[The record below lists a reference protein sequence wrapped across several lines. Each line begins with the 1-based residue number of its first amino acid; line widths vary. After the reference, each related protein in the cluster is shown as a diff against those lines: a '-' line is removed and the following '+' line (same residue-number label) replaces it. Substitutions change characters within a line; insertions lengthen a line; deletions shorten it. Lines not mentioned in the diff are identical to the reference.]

1 MARGN
6 QSMGMP
12 DTKTAQSNKYGKLI
26 GYRIAAIGMWVSI
39 IALALLAFF
48 SSIVTYS
55 NGWGYRL
62 CERLSHSY
70 ILNAPVMIAVA
81 IFSCCCIAGFIYAL
95 STVLARRKVDK
106 RIVLIAVCLIAT
118 IFQIWWVF
126 AQHADGSYYADSTM
140 TMSIAEKFASGD
152 MSIFDDRID
161 GLAVSDMKVGTQY
174 FVFYPYQSG
183 LISFF
188 TLMFKAFGDKAP
200 LAIQIANIVS
210 NIGSIIMLSLVG
222 FLATDNDKVKIAIPI
237 ALGMCIPSLLYSSFL
252 YGNQIGFFF
261 ATVFIA
267 MNAYALNGDMPMPK
281 KVALVLLSA
290 IPMSLMMII
299 KSTFI
304 VIAMAIAIVWII
316 ELLLRFGVKNAVC
329 LISFI
334 VAMVLSNAAG
344 KLPQSYFE
352 NALGY
357 SFGQGMPKTAWI
369 AIGLQDN
376 SVLDM
381 PGWWN
386 AGALK
391 RQNDTGN
398 DYEKQENGAAE
409 DIKTELVK
417 MLHNPA
423 YTAWFFG
430 KKLGSEWLA
439 PDFQSRYFAGVDY
452 ENIDGNK
459 KNRRQFN
466 LTERDYAI
474 PDKKALSIE
483 RAIDQADELMPFM
496 DGYQTLIY
504 AGAFVSCL
512 AIVKRNK
519 KNRDGISTVQLLLPC
534 IFIIGAAVYVLWE
547 AKAQYLLPFFMC
559 LIPVAASGIF
569 SIVDKVI
576 EKGKLVKTAK

>member
-1 MARGN
+1 
-6 QSMGMP
+6 MGMP
-12 DTKTAQSNKYGKLI
+12 DAKTVQRNRYGKLI
-26 GYRIAAIGMWVSI
+26 GYRIATIGMWISI

-62 CERLSHSY
+62 CERLSHNY

-81 IFSCCCIAGFIYAL
+81 IFSCCCIAGFIYAI
-95 STVLARRKVDK
+95 STVLSHRKVDK
-106 RIVLIAVCLIAT
+106 RIVLVSVCIIAA

-126 AQHADGSYYADSTM
+126 VQHADGCYYADSTM

-152 MSIFDDRID
+152 MSIFNDSID

-183 LISFF
+183 IISFF

-200 LAIQIANIVS
+200 LAIQITNIVS
-210 NIGSIIMLSLVG
+210 NVGSIVMLSLVG
-222 FLATDNDKVKIAIPI
+222 FLATDNDKVKIAVPI
-237 ALGMCIPSLLYSSFL
+237 VLGMCIPSLLYSSFL

-267 MNAYALNGDMPMPK
+267 MNAYAINGDMPMPN

-304 VIAMAIAIVWII
+304 IIAMAIAIVWII
-316 ELLLRFGVKNAVC
+316 ELLLHFGVKNAVC

-334 VAMVLSNAAG
+334 VAIVLSNAAG

-398 DYEKQENGAAE
+398 DYEKQADGAAE

-417 MLHNPA
+417 MFHNPA

-430 KKLGSEWLA
+430 KKLGSEWLT
-439 PDFQSRYFAGVDY
+439 PDFQSRYFAGANY

-459 KNRRQFN
+459 ENRRQFN

-519 KNRDGISTVQLLLPC
+519 KNRDDIQSVQLLLPC
-534 IFIIGAAVYVLWE
+534 IFIVGAAVYVLWE

-559 LIPVAASGIF
+559 LIPVAAPGIF
-569 SIVDKVI
+569 SIIDKVI

>member
-1 MARGN
+1 M
-6 QSMGMP
+6 S
-12 DTKTAQSNKYGKLI
+12 DTKTVQRNRYGKLI
-26 GYRIAAIGMWVSI
+26 GYRIATIGMWVSI
-39 IALALLAFF
+39 VALALLAFF

-62 CERLSHSY
+62 CERLSHNY

-81 IFSCCCIAGFIYAL
+81 IFSCCCIAGFIYAI
-95 STVLARRKVDK
+95 STVLSRRKVDK
-106 RIVLIAVCLIAT
+106 RIVLISVCLIAT

-126 AQHADGSYYADSTM
+126 AQHADGCYYADSTM
-140 TMSIAEKFASGD
+140 TMSIAEKFAIGD
-152 MSIFDDRID
+152 MSIFNDSID

-183 LISFF
+183 IISFF
-188 TLMFKAFGDKAP
+188 TLLFKAFGDKAP

-210 NIGSIIMLSLVG
+210 NVGSIIMLSLVG
-222 FLATDNDKVKIAIPI
+222 FLTTDNDKVKIAIPI
-237 ALGMCIPSLLYSSFL
+237 ALGMCVPSLLYSSFL

-267 MNAYALNGDMPMPK
+267 MNAYALNADMPMPK

-316 ELLLRFGVKNAVC
+316 ELLLHFGIKNAVC
-329 LISFI
+329 FISFI
-334 VAMVLSNAAG
+334 VAIVLSNAAG

-398 DYEKQENGAAE
+398 DYEKQADGAAK

-459 KNRRQFN
+459 ENRRQFN

-519 KNRDGISTVQLLLPC
+519 KNRDGTQSIQLLLPC

-559 LIPVAASGIF
+559 LIPVAAPGIF

-576 EKGKLVKTAK
+576 EKGKLVKAAK

>member
-1 MARGN
+1 
-6 QSMGMP
+6 
-12 DTKTAQSNKYGKLI
+12 
-26 GYRIAAIGMWVSI
+26 
-39 IALALLAFF
+39 
-48 SSIVTYS
+48 
-55 NGWGYRL
+55 
-62 CERLSHSY
+62 
-70 ILNAPVMIAVA
+70 
-81 IFSCCCIAGFIYAL
+81 
-95 STVLARRKVDK
+95 
-106 RIVLIAVCLIAT
+106 
-118 IFQIWWVF
+118 
-126 AQHADGSYYADSTM
+126 
-140 TMSIAEKFASGD
+140 
-152 MSIFDDRID
+152 
-161 GLAVSDMKVGTQY
+161 
-174 FVFYPYQSG
+174 
-183 LISFF
+183 
-188 TLMFKAFGDKAP
+188 
-200 LAIQIANIVS
+200 
-210 NIGSIIMLSLVG
+210 MLSLVG

-237 ALGMCIPSLLYSSFL
+237 ALGMCVPSLLYSSFL

-267 MNAYALNGDMPMPK
+267 MNAYALNADMPMPK

-304 VIAMAIAIVWII
+304 IIAMAIAIVWII
-316 ELLLRFGVKNAVC
+316 ELLLHFGVKNAVC
-329 LISFI
+329 LVSFI
-334 VAMVLSNAAG
+334 VAIVLSNAVG

-398 DYEKQENGAAE
+398 DYEKQADGAAK

-459 KNRRQFN
+459 ENRHQFN

-519 KNRDGISTVQLLLPC
+519 KNRNDIQSVQLLLPC
-534 IFIIGAAVYVLWE
+534 IFIVGAAVYVLWE

-559 LIPVAASGIF
+559 LIPVAAPGIF

-576 EKGKLVKTAK
+576 EKGKLVKAAK

>member
-1 MARGN
+1 
-6 QSMGMP
+6 MGMP
-12 DTKTAQSNKYGKLI
+12 DTKTTQRNKYGKLI
-26 GYRIAAIGMWVSI
+26 GYRIATIGMWVSI
-39 IALALLAFF
+39 IALALLALF

-62 CERLSHSY
+62 GERLQHNY

-81 IFSCCCIAGFIYAL
+81 IFSCCCIAGFIYAV
-95 STVLARRKVDK
+95 STVLSRRKVDK
-106 RIVLIAVCLIAT
+106 RIVLASVCLIAT
-118 IFQIWWVF
+118 IFQVWWVF
-126 AQHADGSYYADSTM
+126 AQHADGCYYADSTM

-152 MSIFDDRID
+152 MSIFNDSIN

-183 LISFF
+183 IISFF
-188 TLMFKAFGDKAP
+188 TLLFKTFGDKAP

-210 NIGSIIMLSLVG
+210 NVGSIIMLSLVG
-222 FLATDNDKVKIAIPI
+222 FLTTDNDKVKIAIPI
-237 ALGMCIPSLLYSSFL
+237 ALGMCVPSLLYSSFL

-267 MNAYALNGDMPMPK
+267 MNAYALNADMPMPK

-316 ELLLRFGVKNAVC
+316 ELLLHFGIKNAVC
-329 LISFI
+329 FISFI
-334 VAMVLSNAAG
+334 VAIVLSNAAG

-398 DYEKQENGAAE
+398 DYEKQADGAAK

-459 KNRRQFN
+459 ENRRQFN

-519 KNRDGISTVQLLLPC
+519 KNRNDIQSVQLLLPC
-534 IFIIGAAVYVLWE
+534 IFIVGAAVYVLWE

-559 LIPVAASGIF
+559 LIPVAAPGIF

-576 EKGKLVKTAK
+576 EKGKLVKAAK

>member
-1 MARGN
+1 
-6 QSMGMP
+6 MGMS
-12 DTKTAQSNKYGKLI
+12 DTKTVQRNRYGKLI
-26 GYRIAAIGMWVSI
+26 GYRIATIGMWVSI
-39 IALALLAFF
+39 VALALLAFF

-62 CERLSHSY
+62 CERLSHNY

-81 IFSCCCIAGFIYAL
+81 IFSCCCIAGFIYAI
-95 STVLARRKVDK
+95 STVLSRRKVDK
-106 RIVLIAVCLIAT
+106 RIVLISVCLIAT

-126 AQHADGSYYADSTM
+126 AQHADGCYYADSTM
-140 TMSIAEKFASGD
+140 TMSIAEKFAIGD
-152 MSIFDDRID
+152 MSIFNDSID

-183 LISFF
+183 IISFF
-188 TLMFKAFGDKAP
+188 TLLFKAFGDKAP

-210 NIGSIIMLSLVG
+210 NVGSIIMLSLVG
-222 FLATDNDKVKIAIPI
+222 FLTTDNDKVKIAIPI
-237 ALGMCIPSLLYSSFL
+237 ALGMCVPSLLYSSFL

-267 MNAYALNGDMPMPK
+267 MNAYALNADMLMPK

-316 ELLLRFGVKNAVC
+316 ELLLHFGIKNAVC
-329 LISFI
+329 FISFI
-334 VAMVLSNAAG
+334 VAIVLSNAAG

-398 DYEKQENGAAE
+398 DYEKQADGAAK

-439 PDFQSRYFAGVDY
+439 PDFQSRHFAGVDY

-459 KNRRQFN
+459 ENRRQFN

-519 KNRDGISTVQLLLPC
+519 KNRDGTQSIQLLLPC

-559 LIPVAASGIF
+559 LIPVAAPGIF

-576 EKGKLVKTAK
+576 EKGKLVKAAK

>member
-1 MARGN
+1 
-6 QSMGMP
+6 MGMP
-12 DTKTAQSNKYGKLI
+12 DTKTAQSNKYGKFI

-439 PDFQSRYFAGVDY
+439 PDFQSRYFAGVNY

-474 PDKKALSIE
+474 PDKKDLSIE

-559 LIPVAASGIF
+559 LIPVAAPGIF
-569 SIVDKVI
+569 SIADKVI

>member
-1 MARGN
+1 
-6 QSMGMP
+6 MGMP
-12 DTKTAQSNKYGKLI
+12 DAKTVQRNRYGKLI
-26 GYRIAAIGMWVSI
+26 GYRIATIGMWISI

-62 CERLSHSY
+62 CERLSHNY

-81 IFSCCCIAGFIYAL
+81 IFSCCCIAGFIYAI
-95 STVLARRKVDK
+95 STVLSHRKVDK
-106 RIVLIAVCLIAT
+106 RIVLVSVCIIAA

-126 AQHADGSYYADSTM
+126 VQHADGCYYADSTM

-152 MSIFDDRID
+152 MSIFNDSID

-183 LISFF
+183 IISFF

-200 LAIQIANIVS
+200 LAIQITNIVS
-210 NIGSIIMLSLVG
+210 NVGSIVMLSLVG
-222 FLATDNDKVKIAIPI
+222 FLATDNDKVKIAVPI
-237 ALGMCIPSLLYSSFL
+237 VLGMCIPSLLYSSFL

-267 MNAYALNGDMPMPK
+267 MNAYALNGDMPMPN

-304 VIAMAIAIVWII
+304 IIAMAIAIVWII
-316 ELLLRFGVKNAVC
+316 ELLLHFGVKNAVC

-334 VAMVLSNAAG
+334 VAIVLSNAAG

-357 SFGQGMPKTAWI
+357 SFGLGMPKTAWI

-398 DYEKQENGAAE
+398 DYEKQADGAAE

-417 MLHNPA
+417 MLHDPA

-439 PDFQSRYFAGVDY
+439 PDFQSRYFAGANY
-452 ENIDGNK
+452 ENTDGNK
-459 KNRRQFN
+459 ENRRQFN
-466 LTERDYAI
+466 LIERDYAI

-504 AGAFVSCL
+504 VGAFVSCL

-519 KNRDGISTVQLLLPC
+519 KNRDGIQSVQLLLPC
-534 IFIIGAAVYVLWE
+534 IFIVGAAVYVLWE

-559 LIPVAASGIF
+559 LIPVAVPGIF
-569 SIVDKVI
+569 SIADKVI

>member
-1 MARGN
+1 
-6 QSMGMP
+6 MGTS
-12 DTKTAQSNKYGKLI
+12 DIKTTQHNKYGKLI
-26 GYRIAAIGMWVSI
+26 GYRIATIGMWVSI

-62 CERLSHSY
+62 CERLLHNS
-70 ILNAPVMIAVA
+70 ILNAPVMMIAA
-81 IFSCCCIAGFIYAL
+81 IFSCCCIAGFVYAV
-95 STVLARRKVDK
+95 STVLSRRKVDK
-106 RIVLIAVCLIAT
+106 RIVLASVCLIAT
-118 IFQIWWVF
+118 LFQIWWIF
-126 AQHADGSYYADSTM
+126 AQHADGCYYADSQM
-140 TMSIAEKFASGD
+140 TMSIAEKFAIGD
-152 MSIFDDRID
+152 MSIFNDSIN

-183 LISFF
+183 IISFF
-188 TLMFKAFGDKAP
+188 TLLFKAFGDKAP

-210 NIGSIIMLSLVG
+210 NVGSIIMLSLVG

-237 ALGMCIPSLLYSSFL
+237 ALGMCVPSLLYSSFL

-267 MNAYALNGDMPMPK
+267 MNAYALNADMPMPK

-316 ELLLRFGVKNAVC
+316 ELLLHFGIKNAVC
-329 LISFI
+329 FISFI
-334 VAMVLSNAAG
+334 VAIVLSNAAG

-386 AGALK
+386 AGACK

-398 DYEKQENGAAE
+398 DYEKQADGAAK

-459 KNRRQFN
+459 ENRRQFN

-519 KNRDGISTVQLLLPC
+519 KNRNDIQSVQLLLPC
-534 IFIIGAAVYVLWE
+534 IFIVGAAVYVLWE

-559 LIPVAASGIF
+559 LIPVAAPGIF

-576 EKGKLVKTAK
+576 EKGKLVKAAK

>member
-1 MARGN
+1 
-6 QSMGMP
+6 MGMP
-12 DTKTAQSNKYGKLI
+12 DTKTTPRNKYGKLI
-26 GYRIAAIGMWVSI
+26 GYRIATIGMWVSI

-62 CERLSHSY
+62 CERLSHNY

-81 IFSCCCIAGFIYAL
+81 IFSCCCIAGCIYAV
-95 STVLARRKVDK
+95 STVLSRRKVDK
-106 RIVLIAVCLIAT
+106 RIVLASVCIIAA
-118 IFQIWWVF
+118 IFQIWWIL
-126 AQHADGSYYADSTM
+126 AQHADGCYYADSTM
-140 TMSIAEKFASGD
+140 TMSIAEKFAIGD
-152 MSIFDDRID
+152 MSIFNDSIN

-183 LISFF
+183 IISFF
-188 TLMFKAFGDKAP
+188 TLMFSAFGDKAP
-200 LAIQIANIVS
+200 LAIQIVNIVS
-210 NIGSIIMLSLVG
+210 NVGSIIMLSLVG
-222 FLATDNDKVKIAIPI
+222 FLATDNDKAKIAIPI
-237 ALGMCIPSLLYSSFL
+237 VLGMCIPSLLYSSFL

-267 MNAYALNGDMPMPK
+267 MNAYVLNVDMPMPK

-316 ELLLRFGVKNAVC
+316 ELLLHFGVKNAVC

-398 DYEKQENGAAE
+398 DYEKQADGASE

-459 KNRRQFN
+459 ENRRQFN

-519 KNRDGISTVQLLLPC
+519 KNRDNIQPVQLLLPC

-559 LIPVAASGIF
+559 LIPVAAPGIF

>member
-1 MARGN
+1 M
-6 QSMGMP
+6 S
-12 DTKTAQSNKYGKLI
+12 DIKTTQHNKYGKLI
-26 GYRIAAIGMWVSI
+26 GYRIATIGMWVSI

-62 CERLSHSY
+62 CERLLHNS
-70 ILNAPVMIAVA
+70 ILNAPVMMIAA
-81 IFSCCCIAGFIYAL
+81 IFSCCCIAGFVYAV
-95 STVLARRKVDK
+95 STVLSRRKVDK
-106 RIVLIAVCLIAT
+106 RIVLASVCLIAT

-126 AQHADGSYYADSTM
+126 VQHADGCYYADSTM
-140 TMSIAEKFASGD
+140 TMSIAEKFAIGD
-152 MSIFDDRID
+152 MSIFNDSID

-183 LISFF
+183 IISFF
-188 TLMFKAFGDKAP
+188 TLLFKAFGDKAP

-210 NIGSIIMLSLVG
+210 NIGSIIMLSIVG
-222 FLATDNDKVKIAIPI
+222 FLTTDNDKVKIAIPI
-237 ALGMCIPSLLYSSFL
+237 ALGMCVPSLLYSSFL

-267 MNAYALNGDMPMPK
+267 MNAYALNADMPMPK
-281 KVALVLLSA
+281 KVVLVLLSA

-304 VIAMAIAIVWII
+304 IIAMAIAVVWII
-316 ELLLRFGVKNAVC
+316 ELLLHFGVKNAVC

-334 VAMVLSNAAG
+334 VAIVLSNAAG

-357 SFGQGMPKTAWI
+357 SFGLGMPKTAWI

-398 DYEKQENGAAE
+398 DYEKQADGAAE

-417 MLHNPA
+417 MLHDPA

-439 PDFQSRYFAGVDY
+439 PDFQSRYFAGVNY

-459 KNRRQFN
+459 ENRRQFN

-504 AGAFVSCL
+504 VGAFVSCL

-519 KNRDGISTVQLLLPC
+519 KNRDGIQSVQLLLPC
-534 IFIIGAAVYVLWE
+534 IFIVGAAVYVLWE

-569 SIVDKVI
+569 SIADKII

>member
-1 MARGN
+1 
-6 QSMGMP
+6 MGMP
-12 DTKTAQSNKYGKLI
+12 DTKTTQRNKYGKLI
-26 GYRIAAIGMWVSI
+26 GYRIATIGMWVSI
-39 IALALLAFF
+39 IALALLALF

-62 CERLSHSY
+62 GEWLQHNY

-81 IFSCCCIAGFIYAL
+81 IFSCCCIAGFIYAV
-95 STVLARRKVDK
+95 STVLSRRKVDK
-106 RIVLIAVCLIAT
+106 RIVLASVCLIAT
-118 IFQIWWVF
+118 IFQVWWVF
-126 AQHADGSYYADSTM
+126 AQHADGCYYADSTM

-152 MSIFDDRID
+152 MSIFNDSIN

-183 LISFF
+183 IISFF
-188 TLMFKAFGDKAP
+188 TLLFKTFGDKAP

-210 NIGSIIMLSLVG
+210 NVGSIIMLSLVG
-222 FLATDNDKVKIAIPI
+222 FLTTDNDKVKIAIPI
-237 ALGMCIPSLLYSSFL
+237 ALGMCVPSLLYSSFL

-267 MNAYALNGDMPMPK
+267 MNAYALNADMPMPK

-316 ELLLRFGVKNAVC
+316 ELLLHFGIKNAVC
-329 LISFI
+329 FISFI
-334 VAMVLSNAAG
+334 VAIVLSNAAG

-398 DYEKQENGAAE
+398 DYEKQADGAAE

-459 KNRRQFN
+459 ENRRQFN

-519 KNRDGISTVQLLLPC
+519 KNRDGTQSIQLLLPC

-559 LIPVAASGIF
+559 LIPVAAPGIF

-576 EKGKLVKTAK
+576 EKGKLVKAAK

>member
-1 MARGN
+1 
-6 QSMGMP
+6 MGMP

>member
-1 MARGN
+1 
-6 QSMGMP
+6 MP
-12 DTKTAQSNKYGKLI
+12 DTKTTQRNKYGKLI
-26 GYRIAAIGMWVSI
+26 GYRIATIGMWVSI
-39 IALALLAFF
+39 IALALLALF

-62 CERLSHSY
+62 GERLQHNY

-81 IFSCCCIAGFIYAL
+81 IFSCCCVAGFIYAV
-95 STVLARRKVDK
+95 STVLSRRKVDK
-106 RIVLIAVCLIAT
+106 RIVLASVCLIAI
-118 IFQIWWVF
+118 IFQVWWVF
-126 AQHADGSYYADSTM
+126 AQHADGCYYADSTM
-140 TMSIAEKFASGD
+140 TMSIAEKFANGD
-152 MSIFDDRID
+152 MSIFNDSIND
-161 GLAVSDMKVGTQY
+161 LAVSDMKVGTQY

-183 LISFF
+183 IISFF
-188 TLMFKAFGDKAP
+188 TLLFKTFGDKAP

-237 ALGMCIPSLLYSSFL
+237 ALGMCVPSLLYSSFL

-267 MNAYALNGDMPMPK
+267 MNAYALNADMPMPK

-304 VIAMAIAIVWII
+304 IIAMAIAIVWII
-316 ELLLRFGVKNAVC
+316 ELLLHFGIKNAVC
-329 LISFI
+329 LVSFI
-334 VAMVLSNAAG
+334 VAIVLSNAAG

-398 DYEKQENGAAE
+398 DYEKQADGAAE

-417 MLHNPA
+417 MLHDPA
-423 YTAWFFG
+423 YTTWFFG

-459 KNRRQFN
+459 ENRRQFN

-519 KNRDGISTVQLLLPC
+519 KNRNDIQSVQLLLPC
-534 IFIIGAAVYVLWE
+534 IFIVGAAVYVLWE

>member
-1 MARGN
+1 
-6 QSMGMP
+6 MP
-12 DTKTAQSNKYGKLI
+12 DTKTTQRNKYGKLI
-26 GYRIAAIGMWVSI
+26 GYRIATIGMWVSI
-39 IALALLAFF
+39 IALALLALF

-62 CERLSHSY
+62 GERLQHNY

-81 IFSCCCIAGFIYAL
+81 IFSCCCIAGFIYAV
-95 STVLARRKVDK
+95 STVLSRRKVDK
-106 RIVLIAVCLIAT
+106 RIVLASVCLIAT
-118 IFQIWWVF
+118 IFQVWWVF
-126 AQHADGSYYADSTM
+126 AQHADGCYYADSTM

-152 MSIFDDRID
+152 MSIFNDSIN

-183 LISFF
+183 IISFF
-188 TLMFKAFGDKAP
+188 TLLFKTFGDKAP

-210 NIGSIIMLSLVG
+210 NVGSIIMLSLVG
-222 FLATDNDKVKIAIPI
+222 FLTTDNDKVKIAIPI
-237 ALGMCIPSLLYSSFL
+237 ALGMCVPSLLYSSFL

-267 MNAYALNGDMPMPK
+267 MNAYALNADMPMPK

-316 ELLLRFGVKNAVC
+316 ELLLHFGIKNAVC
-329 LISFI
+329 FISFI
-334 VAMVLSNAAG
+334 VAIVLSNAAG

-398 DYEKQENGAAE
+398 DYEKQADGAAK

-459 KNRRQFN
+459 ENRRQFN

-519 KNRDGISTVQLLLPC
+519 KNRDGTQSIQLLLPC

-559 LIPVAASGIF
+559 LIPVAAPGIF

-576 EKGKLVKTAK
+576 EKGKLVKAAK

>member
-1 MARGN
+1 
-6 QSMGMP
+6 MGMP
-12 DTKTAQSNKYGKLI
+12 DTKTTQRNKYGKLI
-26 GYRIAAIGMWVSI
+26 GYRIATIGMWVSI
-39 IALALLAFF
+39 IALALLALF

-62 CERLSHSY
+62 SERLQHNY

-81 IFSCCCIAGFIYAL
+81 IFSCCCIAGFIYAV
-95 STVLARRKVDK
+95 STVLSRRKVDK
-106 RIVLIAVCLIAT
+106 RIVFASVCLIAT
-118 IFQIWWVF
+118 IFQVWWVF
-126 AQHADGSYYADSTM
+126 AQHADGCYYADSTM

-152 MSIFDDRID
+152 MSIFNDSIN

-183 LISFF
+183 IISFF
-188 TLMFKAFGDKAP
+188 TLLFKTFGDKAP

-222 FLATDNDKVKIAIPI
+222 FLTTDNDKVKIAIPI
-237 ALGMCIPSLLYSSFL
+237 ALGMCVPSLLYSSFL

-267 MNAYALNGDMPMPK
+267 MNAYALNADMPMPK

-316 ELLLRFGVKNAVC
+316 ELLLHFGIKNAVC
-329 LISFI
+329 LVSFI
-334 VAMVLSNAAG
+334 VAIVLSNAAG

-398 DYEKQENGAAE
+398 DYEKQADGAAK

-430 KKLGSEWLA
+430 KKLGREWLA

-459 KNRRQFN
+459 ENRRQFN

-519 KNRDGISTVQLLLPC
+519 KNRDGTQSIQLLLPC

-559 LIPVAASGIF
+559 LIPVAAPGIF

-576 EKGKLVKTAK
+576 EKGKLVKAAK

>member
-1 MARGN
+1 
-6 QSMGMP
+6 MGIP
-12 DTKTAQSNKYGKLI
+12 GIKTAQRNRYGKLI
-26 GYRIAAIGMWVSI
+26 GYRIATIGMWVSI

-62 CERLSHSY
+62 GERLQHNY
-70 ILNAPVMIAVA
+70 ILNAPVMIVAA
-81 IFSCCCIAGFIYAL
+81 IFSGCCIAGFIYAV
-95 STVLARRKVDK
+95 STVLSRRKVDK
-106 RIVLIAVCLIAT
+106 RIVLASVCLIAT

-126 AQHADGSYYADSTM
+126 AQHADGCYYADSQM
-140 TMSIAEKFASGD
+140 TMSIAKKFAIGD
-152 MSIFDDRID
+152 MSIFNDSIN

-174 FVFYPYQSG
+174 FVFYPFQSG
-183 LISFF
+183 IISFF
-188 TLMFKAFGDKAP
+188 TLLFRAFGDKAP

-210 NIGSIIMLSLVG
+210 NVGSIVMLSLVG

-237 ALGMCIPSLLYSSFL
+237 VLGMCIPSLLYSSFL

-316 ELLLRFGVKNAVC
+316 ELLLHFGVKNAVC
-329 LISFI
+329 LVSFI
-334 VAMVLSNAAG
+334 VAIVLSNAAG

-369 AIGLQDN
+369 AIGLQDD
-376 SVLDM
+376 SVLGSNM

-398 DYEKQENGAAE
+398 DYEKQADGAAE
-409 DIKTELVK
+409 DIKTELWK
-417 MLHNPA
+417 MLHDPA

-439 PDFQSRYFAGVDY
+439 PDFQSRYFAGIDY
-452 ENIDGNK
+452 ENIDGNPE
-459 KNRRQFN
+459 NRHQFN

-474 PDKKALSIE
+474 VDEKALSTE
-483 RAIDQADELMPFM
+483 RAIDQAEELMPFM

-504 AGAFVSCL
+504 VGAFVSCL

-519 KNRDGISTVQLLLPC
+519 NNRDCISTVQLLLPC
-534 IFIIGAAVYVLWE
+534 IFIVGAAVYVLWE

-559 LIPVAASGIF
+559 LIPVAAPGIF
-569 SIVDKVI
+569 SIVDKII

>member
-1 MARGN
+1 
-6 QSMGMP
+6 MGMP
-12 DTKTAQSNKYGKLI
+12 DIKTAQRNKYGKLI
-26 GYRIAAIGMWVSI
+26 GYRIATIGMWASI

-55 NGWGYRL
+55 NEWGYRL

-95 STVLARRKVDK
+95 STVLSRRKVDK

-126 AQHADGSYYADSTM
+126 VQHADGSYYADSQM
-140 TMSIAEKFASGD
+140 TMSIARKFAIGD
-152 MSIFDDRID
+152 MSIFDDNIN

-183 LISFF
+183 IISFF
-188 TLMFKAFGDKAP
+188 TLMFKAFGDNAP

-210 NIGSIIMLSLVG
+210 NVGSIIMLSLVG

-237 ALGMCIPSLLYSSFL
+237 ALGMCVPSLLYSSFL

-261 ATVFIA
+261 ATAFIA
-267 MNAYALNGDMPMPK
+267 MNAYALNVGMPMPK
-281 KVALVLLSA
+281 KAVIALLSA

-304 VIAMAIAIVWII
+304 VIAMAIAIVWVI
-316 ELLLRFGVKNAVC
+316 ELLLHFGVKNAAC
-329 LISFI
+329 LIAFI
-334 VAMVLSNAAG
+334 VAMILSNAVG
-344 KLPQSYFE
+344 KLPQSYME

-386 AGALK
+386 DGALK

-398 DYEKQENGAAE
+398 DYEKQADGAVE
-409 DIKTELVK
+409 DIRTELMK
-417 MLHNPA
+417 MLNDPA

-452 ENIDGNK
+452 EDIDGNQE
-459 KNRRQFN
+459 NRRQFN

-483 RAIDQADELMPFM
+483 RAIDQVDELMPFM

-519 KNRDGISTVQLLLPC
+519 KNRDDIQSVQLLLPC
-534 IFIIGAAVYVLWE
+534 IFIVGAAVYVLWE

-559 LIPVAASGIF
+559 LIPVAAPGIF
-569 SIVDKVI
+569 SIADKVI
-576 EKGKLVKTAK
+576 EKGKLVKTAN

>member
-1 MARGN
+1 
-6 QSMGMP
+6 MGTP
-12 DTKTAQSNKYGKLI
+12 DIKTTKCNKYGKLI
-26 GYRIAAIGMWVSI
+26 GYRIATIGMWVSI

-62 CERLSHSY
+62 GERLLHNC
-70 ILNAPVMIAVA
+70 ILNAPVMIIVA
-81 IFSCCCIAGFIYAL
+81 IFSGCCIAGCIYAV
-95 STVLARRKVDK
+95 STVLSRRKVDK
-106 RIVLIAVCLIAT
+106 RIVLASVCLIAT

-126 AQHADGSYYADSTM
+126 AQHADGCYYADSQM
-140 TMSIAEKFASGD
+140 TMSIAEKFAIGD
-152 MSIFDDRID
+152 MSIFNDGIN

-183 LISFF
+183 IISFF
-188 TLMFKAFGDKAP
+188 TLLFKTFGDKAP

-210 NIGSIIMLSLVG
+210 NVGSIIMLSLVG

-237 ALGMCIPSLLYSSFL
+237 VLGMCVPSLLYSSFL

-267 MNAYALNGDMPMPK
+267 MNAYALNADMPMPK
-281 KVALVLLSA
+281 KVALVLLSV

-316 ELLLRFGVKNAVC
+316 ELLLHFGVKNAVC

-334 VAMVLSNAAG
+334 VAIVLSNAAG

-357 SFGQGMPKTAWI
+357 SFGLGMPKTAWI

-398 DYEKQENGAAE
+398 DYEKQADGAAE

-417 MLHNPA
+417 MLHDPA

-439 PDFQSRYFAGVDY
+439 PDFQSRYFAGANY

-459 KNRRQFN
+459 ENRRQFN

-474 PDKKALSIE
+474 SDKKALSIE

-504 AGAFVSCL
+504 VGAFVSCL

-519 KNRDGISTVQLLLPC
+519 KNRDDIQSVQLLLPC
-534 IFIIGAAVYVLWE
+534 IFIVGAAVYVLWE

-559 LIPVAASGIF
+559 LIPVAAPGIF

>member
-1 MARGN
+1 
-6 QSMGMP
+6 MP
-12 DTKTAQSNKYGKLI
+12 DTKTTQRNKYGKLI
-26 GYRIAAIGMWVSI
+26 GYRIATIGMWVSI
-39 IALALLAFF
+39 IALALLALF

-62 CERLSHSY
+62 GERLQHNY

-81 IFSCCCIAGFIYAL
+81 IFSCCCIAGFIYAV
-95 STVLARRKVDK
+95 STVLSRRKVDK
-106 RIVLIAVCLIAT
+106 RIVLASVCLIAT
-118 IFQIWWVF
+118 IFQVWWVF
-126 AQHADGSYYADSTM
+126 AQHADGCYYADSTM

-152 MSIFDDRID
+152 MSIFNDSIN

-183 LISFF
+183 IISFF
-188 TLMFKAFGDKAP
+188 TLLFKTFGDKAP

-210 NIGSIIMLSLVG
+210 NVGSIIMLSLVG
-222 FLATDNDKVKIAIPI
+222 FLTTDNDKVKIAIPI
-237 ALGMCIPSLLYSSFL
+237 ALGMCVPSLLYSSFL

-267 MNAYALNGDMPMPK
+267 MNAYALNADMPMPK

-316 ELLLRFGVKNAVC
+316 ELLLHFGIKNAVC
-329 LISFI
+329 FISFI
-334 VAMVLSNAAG
+334 VAIVLSNAAG

-398 DYEKQENGAAE
+398 DYEKQADGAAK

-519 KNRDGISTVQLLLPC
+519 KNRDGTQSIQLLLPC

-559 LIPVAASGIF
+559 LIPVAAPGVF

-576 EKGKLVKTAK
+576 EKGKLVKAAK

>member
-1 MARGN
+1 
-6 QSMGMP
+6 MGMP
-12 DTKTAQSNKYGKLI
+12 DTKTTQRNKYGKLI
-26 GYRIAAIGMWVSI
+26 GYRIATIGMWVSI
-39 IALALLAFF
+39 IALALLALF

-62 CERLSHSY
+62 GERLQHNY

-81 IFSCCCIAGFIYAL
+81 IFSCCCIAGFIYAV
-95 STVLARRKVDK
+95 STVLSRRKVDK
-106 RIVLIAVCLIAT
+106 RIVLASVCLIAT
-118 IFQIWWVF
+118 IFQVWWVF
-126 AQHADGSYYADSTM
+126 AQHADGCYYADSTM

-152 MSIFDDRID
+152 MSIFNDSIN

-183 LISFF
+183 IISFF
-188 TLMFKAFGDKAP
+188 TLLFKTFGDKAP

-210 NIGSIIMLSLVG
+210 NIGSIIMLSLAG

-237 ALGMCIPSLLYSSFL
+237 ALGMCVPSLLYSSFL

-261 ATVFIA
+261 ATVFIV
-267 MNAYALNGDMPMPK
+267 MNAYALNADMPMPK

-304 VIAMAIAIVWII
+304 IIAMAIAIVWII
-316 ELLLRFGVKNAVC
+316 ELLLHFGVKNAVC
-329 LISFI
+329 LVSFI
-334 VAMVLSNAAG
+334 VAIVLSNAAG

-369 AIGLQDN
+369 VIGLQDN

-398 DYEKQENGAAE
+398 DYEKQADGAAK

-459 KNRRQFN
+459 ENRRQFN

-519 KNRDGISTVQLLLPC
+519 KNRDGTQSIQLLLPC

-559 LIPVAASGIF
+559 LIPVAAPGIF

-576 EKGKLVKTAK
+576 EKGKLVKAAK

>member
-1 MARGN
+1 
-6 QSMGMP
+6 MGMH
-12 DTKTAQSNKYGKLI
+12 DIKTAQRNKYGKLI
-26 GYRIAAIGMWVSI
+26 GHRIATIGMWVSI

-62 CERLSHSY
+62 GERLQHNY
-70 ILNAPVMIAVA
+70 ILNAPVMIVVA
-81 IFSCCCIAGFIYAL
+81 IFSGCCIAGFIYAV
-95 STVLARRKVDK
+95 STVLSRRKVDK
-106 RIVLIAVCLIAT
+106 RIVLTSVCIIAT

-126 AQHADGSYYADSTM
+126 VQHADGCYYADSQM
-140 TMSIAEKFASGD
+140 TMSIAKKFASGD
-152 MSIFDDRID
+152 MSIFNDSID

-183 LISFF
+183 IISFF
-188 TLMFKAFGDKAP
+188 TLMFRAFGDKAP
-200 LAIQIANIVS
+200 LAIQIANIAS
-210 NIGSIIMLSLVG
+210 NVGSIIMLSLVG

-237 ALGMCIPSLLYSSFL
+237 VLGMCIPSLLYSSFL

-261 ATVFIA
+261 ATAFIA
-267 MNAYALNGDMPMPK
+267 MNAYALNVDMPMPK

-304 VIAMAIAIVWII
+304 VIAIAIAVVWII
-316 ELLLRFGVKNAVC
+316 ELLLHFGVKNAVC

-334 VAMVLSNAAG
+334 VVMVLSNVVG
-344 KLPQSYFE
+344 KVPQSYFE

-357 SFGQGMPKTAWI
+357 SFGQGMPKTTWV
-369 AIGLQDN
+369 AIGLQDD
-376 SVLDM
+376 SLLDM

-386 AGALK
+386 AGGLK

-398 DYEKQENGAAE
+398 DYEEQTEGAAE

-423 YTAWFFG
+423 YTVWFFG

-439 PDFQSRYFAGVDY
+439 PDFQSRYFAGIDY
-452 ENIDGNK
+452 ENIDGNQE
-459 KNRRQFN
+459 NRRQFN

-519 KNRDGISTVQLLLPC
+519 NNRDGISTVQLLLPC
-534 IFIIGAAVYVLWE
+534 IFIVGAAVYVLWE

-559 LIPVAASGIF
+559 LIPVAAPGIF
-569 SIVDKVI
+569 SIVDKAI
-576 EKGKLVKTAK
+576 EKGKLVKAAK

>member
-1 MARGN
+1 
-6 QSMGMP
+6 MGMP
-12 DTKTAQSNKYGKLI
+12 DTKTTQRNKYGKLI
-26 GYRIAAIGMWVSI
+26 GYRIATIGMWVSI
-39 IALALLAFF
+39 IALALLALF

-62 CERLSHSY
+62 GERLQHNY

-81 IFSCCCIAGFIYAL
+81 IFSCCCIAGFIYAV
-95 STVLARRKVDK
+95 STVLSRRKVDK
-106 RIVLIAVCLIAT
+106 RIVLASVCLIAT
-118 IFQIWWVF
+118 IFQVWWVF
-126 AQHADGSYYADSTM
+126 AQHADGCYYADSTM

-152 MSIFDDRID
+152 MSIFNDSIN

-174 FVFYPYQSG
+174 FVFYPSQSG
-183 LISFF
+183 IISFF
-188 TLMFKAFGDKAP
+188 TLLFKTFGDKAP

-210 NIGSIIMLSLVG
+210 NVGSIIMLSLVG
-222 FLATDNDKVKIAIPI
+222 FLTTDNDKVKIAIPI
-237 ALGMCIPSLLYSSFL
+237 ALGMCVPSLLYSSFL

-267 MNAYALNGDMPMPK
+267 MNAYALNADMPMPK

-316 ELLLRFGVKNAVC
+316 ELLLHFGIKNAVC
-329 LISFI
+329 FISFI
-334 VAMVLSNAAG
+334 VAIVLSNAAG

-398 DYEKQENGAAE
+398 DYEKQADGAAK

-459 KNRRQFN
+459 ENRRQFN

-519 KNRDGISTVQLLLPC
+519 KNRDGTQSIQLLLPC

-559 LIPVAASGIF
+559 LIPVAAPGIF

-576 EKGKLVKTAK
+576 EKGKLVKAAK

>member
-1 MARGN
+1 
-6 QSMGMP
+6 MP
-12 DTKTAQSNKYGKLI
+12 DTKTTQRNKYGKLI
-26 GYRIAAIGMWVSI
+26 GYRIATIGMWVSI
-39 IALALLAFF
+39 IALALLALF

-62 CERLSHSY
+62 GEWLQHNY

-81 IFSCCCIAGFIYAL
+81 IFSCCCIAGFIYAV
-95 STVLARRKVDK
+95 STVLSRRKVDK
-106 RIVLIAVCLIAT
+106 RIVLASVCLIAT
-118 IFQIWWVF
+118 IFQVWWVF
-126 AQHADGSYYADSTM
+126 AQHADGCYYADSTM

-152 MSIFDDRID
+152 MSIFNDSIN

-183 LISFF
+183 IISFF
-188 TLMFKAFGDKAP
+188 TLLFKTFGDKAP

-210 NIGSIIMLSLVG
+210 NVGSIIMLSLVG
-222 FLATDNDKVKIAIPI
+222 FLTTDNDKVKIAIPI
-237 ALGMCIPSLLYSSFL
+237 ALGMCVPSLLYSSFL

-267 MNAYALNGDMPMPK
+267 MNAYALNADMPMPK

-316 ELLLRFGVKNAVC
+316 ELLLHFGIKNAVC
-329 LISFI
+329 FISFI
-334 VAMVLSNAAG
+334 VAIVLSNAAG

-398 DYEKQENGAAE
+398 DYEKQADGAAE

-459 KNRRQFN
+459 ENRRQFN

-519 KNRDGISTVQLLLPC
+519 KNRDGTQSIQLLLPC

-559 LIPVAASGIF
+559 LIPVAAPGIF

-576 EKGKLVKTAK
+576 EKGKLVKAAK

>member
-1 MARGN
+1 
-6 QSMGMP
+6 MGMP
-12 DTKTAQSNKYGKLI
+12 DTKTTQRNKYGKLI
-26 GYRIAAIGMWVSI
+26 GYRIATIGMWVSI
-39 IALALLAFF
+39 IALALLALF

-62 CERLSHSY
+62 GERLQHNY
-70 ILNAPVMIAVA
+70 ILNAPVMIVVA
-81 IFSCCCIAGFIYAL
+81 IFSCCCIAGFIYAV
-95 STVLARRKVDK
+95 STVLSRRKVDK
-106 RIVLIAVCLIAT
+106 RIVLASVCLIAT
-118 IFQIWWVF
+118 IFQVWWVF
-126 AQHADGSYYADSTM
+126 AQHADGCYYADSTM

-152 MSIFDDRID
+152 MSIFNDSIN

-183 LISFF
+183 IISFF
-188 TLMFKAFGDKAP
+188 TLLFKTFGDKAP

-210 NIGSIIMLSLVG
+210 NVGSIIMLSLVG
-222 FLATDNDKVKIAIPI
+222 FLTTDNDKVKIAIPI
-237 ALGMCIPSLLYSSFL
+237 ALGMCVPSLLYSSFL

-267 MNAYALNGDMPMPK
+267 MNAYALNADMPMPK

-316 ELLLRFGVKNAVC
+316 ELLLHFGIKNAVC
-329 LISFI
+329 FISFI
-334 VAMVLSNAAG
+334 VAIVLSNAAG

-398 DYEKQENGAAE
+398 DYEKQADGAAK

-459 KNRRQFN
+459 ENRRQFN

-519 KNRDGISTVQLLLPC
+519 KNRDGTQSIQLLLPC

-559 LIPVAASGIF
+559 LIPVAAPGIF

-576 EKGKLVKTAK
+576 EKGKLVKAAK

>member
-1 MARGN
+1 
-6 QSMGMP
+6 MGMS
-12 DTKTAQSNKYGKLI
+12 DTKTVQRNRYGKLI
-26 GYRIAAIGMWVSI
+26 GYRIATIGMWVSI
-39 IALALLAFF
+39 VALALLAFF

-62 CERLSHSY
+62 CERLSHNY

-81 IFSCCCIAGFIYAL
+81 IFSCCCIAGFIYAI
-95 STVLARRKVDK
+95 STVLSRRKVDK
-106 RIVLIAVCLIAT
+106 RIVLISVCLIAT

-126 AQHADGSYYADSTM
+126 AQHADGCYYADSTM
-140 TMSIAEKFASGD
+140 TMSIAEKFAIGD
-152 MSIFDDRID
+152 MSIFNDSID

-183 LISFF
+183 IISFF
-188 TLMFKAFGDKAP
+188 TLLFKAFGDKAP

-210 NIGSIIMLSLVG
+210 NVGSIIMLSLVG
-222 FLATDNDKVKIAIPI
+222 FLTTDNDKVKIAIPI
-237 ALGMCIPSLLYSSFL
+237 ALGMCVPSLLYSSFL

-267 MNAYALNGDMPMPK
+267 MNAYALNADMPMPK

-316 ELLLRFGVKNAVC
+316 ELLLHFGIKNAVC
-329 LISFI
+329 FISFI
-334 VAMVLSNAAG
+334 VAIVLSNAAG

-398 DYEKQENGAAE
+398 DYEKQADGAAK

-459 KNRRQFN
+459 ENRRQFN

-519 KNRDGISTVQLLLPC
+519 KNRDGTQSIQLLLPC

-559 LIPVAASGIF
+559 LIPVAAPGIF

-576 EKGKLVKTAK
+576 EKGKLVKAAK

>member
-1 MARGN
+1 
-6 QSMGMP
+6 MGMP

-188 TLMFKAFGDKAP
+188 TLMFKAFGDKVP

-237 ALGMCIPSLLYSSFL
+237 VLGMCIPSLLYSSFL

-559 LIPVAASGIF
+559 LIPVAAPGIF
-569 SIVDKVI
+569 SIADKVI